1 MDPIGAPVNDD
12 CSDLAALNEGDRDAG
27 RRLYDRHAAVVFAL
41 CRAESGA
48 RPADDAEDAVQE
60 AFLQAV
66 RDLRKWKPTAPLEAW
81 LVTITVRT
89 AQKVD
94 QRSNRVASR
103 SDSLDAPLP
112 DGNQREL
119 RDQAASTDP
128 AAAAGRAD
136 LASRL
141 AAAIADLPD
150 KYRTAVTLRFQEGLS
165 PKEIAEHLGL
175 PERTVRTQLQ
185 RGLGALRERMEGLE

>member
-1 MDPIGAPVNDD
+1 M
-12 CSDLAALNEGDRDAG
+12 
-27 RRLYDRHAAVVFAL
+27 
-41 CRAESGA
+41 
-48 RPADDAEDAVQE
+48 
-60 AFLQAV
+60 QAV

-103 SDSLDAPLP
+103 SDSLDTPLP
-112 DGNQREL
+112 DGKQREI
-119 RDQAASTDP
+119 RDHGTSTDP
-128 AAAAGRAD
+128 AAAAGRTD

-150 KYRTAVTLRFQEGLS
+150 KYRMAVTMRFQEGLS

-175 PERTVRTQLQ
+175 PERTVRTHLL
-185 RGLGALRERMEGLE
+185 RGLRALKESVKDPE